1 MSETIT
7 SAIDFLR
14 IIQMEKEVYVKF
26 VKKDNT
32 IRLMKCTLDFTKI
45 PQDKRPKSVDLRK
58 ILTKIE
64 KSKMLFIRDNSVWTL
79 PFIQIFCGKD
89 IIHTEYFKTYEEL
102 EQHVKDNYDNC
113 NIKYNE

>member
-26 VKKDNT
+26 TKKDNT

-45 PQDKRPKSVDLRK
+45 PEDKRPRSVDLRK
-58 ILTKIE
+58 ILTKIQ
-64 KSKMLFIRDNSVWTL
+64 KSKILSVFDLEKNEWRSI
-79 PFIQIFCGKD
+79 PFEKVEFLITTNKKMYRIGLK
-89 IIHTEYFKTYEEL
+89 
-102 EQHVKDNYDNC
+102 
-113 NIKYNE
+113 

>member
-1 MSETIT
+1 MAETIT

-64 KSKMLFIRDNSVWTL
+64 KSKILSVFDLEKNEWRSI
-79 PFIQIFCGKD
+79 PFEKVEFLITTNKKMYRIGLK
-89 IIHTEYFKTYEEL
+89 
-102 EQHVKDNYDNC
+102 
-113 NIKYNE
+113 

>member
-64 KSKMLFIRDNSVWTL
+64 KSKILSVFDLEKNEWRSI
-79 PFIQIFCGKD
+79 PFEKVEFLITTNKKMYRIGLK
-89 IIHTEYFKTYEEL
+89 
-102 EQHVKDNYDNC
+102 
-113 NIKYNE
+113 